1 MNAGRVEQISP
12 PRELYTRPSSLF
24 VARFIGA
31 NTLISGTVR
40 STAAGKVEVQSAFGP
55 LAALEHAVPV
65 APGATVSIVLPAEAM
80 HVLPGTMPEAEAR
93 AIHGANVIRCQ
104 INRLQLVGHIMQ
116 IALTL
121 PNGDSVAL
129 EGHVDKYRGLL
140 VAGEPGYV
148 AWSPE
153 DATLIVG

>member
-1 MNAGRVEQISP
+1 VALARALITAPRALLLDEPFSALDAELRQSLSQEFRQRIAQAGM
-12 PRELYTRPSSLF
+12 
-24 VARFIGA
+24 A
-31 NTLISGTVR
+31 TLLVT
-40 STAAGKVEVQSAFGP
+40 
-55 LAALEHAVPV
+55 HD
-65 APGATVSIVLPAEAM
+65 
-80 HVLPGTMPEAEAR
+80 EAEAR